1 MATPLR
7 VLSIIGAR
15 PQIIKAAAISRAM
28 EARKKVITHTILHT
42 GQHYDAAMS
51 QVFFE
56 ELGIPPADLNLGI
69 GSGSHGVQTARMIEA
84 IEAVLQRGEH
94 DVVLLYGDTNST
106 LAGALA
112 AVKLHIPVA
121 HVEAGLRSFNKS
133 MPEEINRIVCD
144 QCSSWLFCPT
154 STAVTNLEREGY
166 SLDGKGTP
174 EQPIIDLCGD
184 VMFDNSM
191 HFATMAEE
199 RSTYLAKLGLAE
211 NGFILATVH
220 RDHNTDDP
228 TKLTDIVRTL
238 IEMHEQH
245 ALPIVLPLH
254 PRAKKNLPT
263 SLPGDVWERLQRA
276 AGIHV
281 VPPVGFLDMIA
292 LERNAR
298 LVITD
303 SGGVQKEAFFFGKP
317 CVILRSETEWV
328 ELVEHGQAQL
338 VGADPASIHNA
349 VSHFLTEGLPSCPP
363 LFGDGKAAE
372 RICDR
377 LLAYVR

>member
-56 ELGIPPADLNLGI
+56 ELGIPPADINLGI

-144 QCSSWLFCPT
+144 HCSSWLFCPT

-166 SLDGKGTP
+166 ALDGEGTP
-174 EQPIIDLCGD
+174 ERPIIDLSGD

-191 HFATMAEE
+191 HFAAMAEE
-199 RSTYLAKLGLAE
+199 RSTYLASLGLTA

-228 TKLTDIVRTL
+228 SKLTDIVRTL

-245 ALPIVLPLH
+245 GLPIVLPLH

-263 SLPGDVWERLQRA
+263 SLPGDVWERLQRT

-328 ELVEHGQAQL
+328 ELVEHGQAEL
-338 VGADPASIHNA
+338 VGAEPASIRSA
-349 VSHFLTEGLPSCPP
+349 VSRFLTEGLPSCPP

-377 LLAYVR
+377 LLASVR